1 MRMIEI
7 FVTDVARDFLAQ
19 HPRFEESFERLVA
32 LINRTFGR
40 TYQPADRRQE
50 LLFNLGES
58 CRTDFLDILFLAVN
72 GRVHGAE
79 ALLRPFYERAVALA
93 YMNKHS
99 EKAERFIR
107 FAAIQEFKVMEAAL
121 KLVTEQ
127 QFNAAIGTNAAAAI
141 RAARES
147 EKEEFTV
154 VACKQCQ
161 RKGIAMSW
169 DKDNIEAQARELGS
183 SYTDLYLNAYVAP
196 NLHVHATLASAMKE
210 SKKEPSDRADLPQ
223 RESASILLIAGAVIL
238 LVVETQND
246 IFSLGLAEDLE
257 SAWRK
262 WLQVWEPP
270 DTVTSLS

>member
-19 HPRFEESFERLVA
+19 HPRFEESVERLVA

-127 QFNAAIGTNAAAAI
+127 QFNAAIGPNAAAAI
-141 RAARES
+141 RAAR
-147 EKEEFTV
+147 
-154 VACKQCQ
+154 
-161 RKGIAMSW
+161 I
-169 DKDNIEAQARELGS
+169 REGGVHRSGLQTMPTERYRDVLG
-183 SYTDLYLNAYVAP
+183 
-196 NLHVHATLASAMKE
+196 
-210 SKKEPSDRADLPQ
+210 
-223 RESASILLIAGAVIL
+223 
-238 LVVETQND
+238 
-246 IFSLGLAEDLE
+246 
-257 SAWRK
+257 
-262 WLQVWEPP
+262 
-270 DTVTSLS
+270 